1 LRQLEKKK
9 KVDMKISWGT
19 GIVIALIIFMGLVI
33 TMGIYLMNQD
43 VQLVSDDYYDKEIAY
58 QQHIDDVARTT
69 ELSSDEIILF
79 DGSLI
84 TVKLPAELLA
94 KNISGEIYF
103 YRPSDSKLDIKFPFT
118 PDENN
123 QQIIPLERI
132 QKGFWRVQFS
142 WQADDKNYYSEKAIV
157 IN

>member
-1 LRQLEKKK
+1 
-9 KVDMKISWGT
+9 MKFNWGT
-19 GIVIALIIFMGLVI
+19 GIFIAFVLFMGIVI
-33 TMGIYLMNQD
+33 TTGVYLMNQD
-43 VQLVSDDYYDKEIAY
+43 VDLVSDDYYDKEIAY

-79 DGSLI
+79 DGNFI
-84 TVKLPAELLA
+84 TIKLPTEISV
-94 KNISGEIYF
+94 KNISGEIYL
-103 YRPSDSKLDIKFPFT
+103 YRPSDSKLDIRLPFL
-118 PDENN
+118 PDENRL
-123 QQIIPLERI
+123 QVIPVKNI

>member
-1 LRQLEKKK
+1 
-9 KVDMKISWGT
+9 MKISWGT

-33 TMGIYLMNQD
+33 TTGIYLMNQD

-58 QQHIDDVARTT
+58 QQHIDDVARTV
-69 ELSSDEIILF
+69 ELSSEEIILF
-79 DGSLI
+79 DGKVVTI
-84 TVKLPAELLA
+84 KLPELSSGNDI
-94 KNISGEIYF
+94 KGEIYF
-103 YRPSDSKLDIKFPFT
+103 YRPSDSKLDMRLPFT
-118 PDENN
+118 PDENK